1 MKTSTVVLAM
11 KKVGLRIERQLFLED
26 EVIFT
31 EVCLPP
37 QIAGSHRRPSP
48 GDDEDEDEDE
58 DDGEEDVIAPDM
70 SAYRL

>member
-1 MKTSTVVLAM
+1 MVVLAM
-11 KKVGLRIERQLFLED
+11 KKLGLRIERQLFLED

-48 GDDEDEDEDE
+48 GDDEDEDDEEE
-58 DDGEEDVIAPDM
+58 DDGEDVIAPDM